1 MWGPREGKL
10 SRRYSLRSGLVSAVP
25 MAWVHKRKVAPQ
37 RRCNPTQRNRSQGDA
52 ADAGLQS
59 GGIEIDQPA
68 EGPAGLA
75 EAGEEPAFVQSGE
88 LRDTDTDDGHR
99 LANDKRK
106 VCVVGEVA
114 AFELER
120 KSALAFMGDASLPQ
134 LVAKAFFVGTA
145 QEAGSKRAVNLLCTG
160 ENLRGGD
167 IKMNAMIDRGNCGG
181 RRKAR

>member
-1 MWGPREGKL
+1 M
-10 SRRYSLRSGLVSAVP
+10 
-25 MAWVHKRKVAPQ
+25 
-37 RRCNPTQRNRSQGDA
+37 
-52 ADAGLQS
+52 
-59 GGIEIDQPA
+59 
-68 EGPAGLA
+68 A

-106 VCVVGEVA
+106 VCVVGQVV

-160 ENLRGGD
+160 ENLRGCEL
-167 IKMNAMIDRGNCGG
+167 KVNAMIDRGNCGG